1 MRFEGQGLEPEGAW
15 SAMMGGPQST
25 CRGGEKEGTARRE
38 PFLGK
43 KGGAY
48 GKWAGYR

>member
-1 MRFEGQGLEPEGAW
+1 MRGRALNQEGAW
-15 SAMMGGPQST
+15 SIVMSGLQST
-25 CRGGEKEGTARRE
+25 CRGREREGTVRRG

-48 GKWAGYR
+48 GNQAWYR